1 MLIYLNLLTL
11 FNKNNSLKIWIYQN
25 KCLPLPRQTIKI
37 QLGIME
43 SYMDDKIWIG
53 DYIVSDIM
61 MLDDDTCTMYFKEF
75 TEGNVMYGIVVEYW
89 LDEDSWHFVDNRFAI
104 DGSLINSEEST
115 HLLEEDKQKCKEI
128 IESWLD
134 KQRNC

>member
-1 MLIYLNLLTL
+1 M
-11 FNKNNSLKIWIYQN
+11 S
-25 KCLPLPRQTIKI
+25 RQTIKI

-43 SYMDDKIWIG
+43 SYMDDKILIG
-53 DYIVSDIM
+53 DHIVNDIM

-75 TEGNVMYGIVVEYW
+75 TEGNVMYGLVVEYW
-89 LDEDSWHFVDNRFAI
+89 LEEDRWHFVDNRFAI
-104 DGSLINSEEST
+104 DGALINSDEST

-134 KQRNC
+134 KQRSC